1 MPYHKG
7 ATAFLR
13 WVTFDGFNLAQL
25 ISNGPERGS
34 SAAPTHGAQ
43 LGRKT
48 IMKRIALAALLTT
61 ATATSALAAGLDRS
75 NQSILPVF
83 DDPGTINFSI
93 AHAMPDVT
101 GSDALGNN
109 YDVAEDYTTYTFSYT
124 NRFSDSLSFSI
135 IGDQP
140 FGADILYNGNPA
152 SSVLGGVKADINT
165 DALAFLLRYKINSNV
180 SVFGGPRLQRA
191 GGEIALNGQAYARG
205 FAGAAGARGLATA
218 LETGGAAG
226 AAVLAGL
233 ASQGDVPTIL
243 AGVALG
249 DPAAAGATTIINGAA
264 GGIFATDVT
273 AAVATATAVNGPS
286 GDFVTDGGYSA
297 ILDQDWGLGYS
308 IGAAYEIPEIALR
321 LAVSYNSTVEHDS
334 DTVENSFSAISAAG
348 VTTFETPQS
357 VNVDFQTGI
366 NEKTLLLASYRWSNW
381 GDFDVIPPDLGSDLA
396 NLDDGHRWTLG
407 LARRFSEDLVGLA
420 SLTYEKEGG
429 AETVSP
435 LGPTDGIIGLSLGG
449 RYTSGNMNVSGGV
462 SYSALGNANAGVG
475 DVAVASFRDNSAIG
489 FGFKLQYNF

>member
-1 MPYHKG
+1 
-7 ATAFLR
+7 
-13 WVTFDGFNLAQL
+13 
-25 ISNGPERGS
+25 
-34 SAAPTHGAQ
+34 
-43 LGRKT
+43 
-48 IMKRIALAALLTT
+48 MKRIALAALLTT

-152 SSVLGGVKADINT
+152 SSMLGGVKADINT

-205 FAGAAGARGLATA
+205 FAGAEGARELAAA
-218 LETGGAAG
+218 LQADVATG

-233 ASQGDVPTIL
+233 ASQGDVSTIL
-243 AGVALG
+243 AGVAL
-249 DPAAAGATTIINGAA
+249 DDLDATDAITFIENAG
-264 GGIFATDVT
+264 FATDVT
-273 AAVATATAVNGPS
+273 AAQNTAAEINGPS

-334 DTVENSFSAISAAG
+334 DTVENSFSAINAAG